1 MKKSLIKNSILPI
14 FGTFLT
20 AGLLSCAATNT
31 PQPAVE
37 DHDTPQ
43 NSPSKESAPSS
54 NLYVNAKNN
63 TSTSVKS
70 TIKVA
75 DTIKVFDR
83 ASFRFELPANSELT
97 SDPYNELA
105 PIEFFNSEAG
115 LRGELRVMDEPDDNL
130 MDLARVEMQSKWK
143 SGAKNNYTELKPTE
157 RLGMPGIFWEIAGSR
172 ESETYQAAGFVTAIG
187 GKLYY
192 ANLSS
197 ETIRDREEFAKLWTE
212 AFNMFQPNG
221 ERTADAGPEIS
232 VENVQEYHSAAL
244 GYSFKTSDT
253 LWHYWNGVSKQNV
266 DPDLVLVNT
275 KEEVSLFVY
284 GAMVPEDEVN
294 EQNLF
299 KVLCRRLG
307 LNAKETEFETRKKK
321 EGNRS
326 VTSFTATRRIGDF
339 DFKYVGKYFYES
351 GRGILVA
358 GWTQGILEKQY
369 AKVLERAVEGVTL
382 EDMPQNV
389 TDKKTNKFNAAVL
402 TEAGMMYLEDDQPLV
417 SLAYFE
423 RANKMDPEEPVHLIN
438 CGFVYQ
444 LKELY
449 GPGISHFESQIDLV
463 KTNAKLLA
471 ILGEMYESVYDYG
484 NARKY
489 VEMALRYTPNEPE
502 YVINLSDAL
511 WGIGQRTQSLEV
523 VRNLYDKQPSSRLG
537 VYVAKTYMGLD
548 QYAEAVE
555 LMYGTRDKFGT
566 SKDLGITMM
575 DALIFLGR
583 YGEALSISEETM
595 KVAPRDNKVKALRGK
610 ILFHL
615 KNYKQA
621 EKILAE
627 VVAKEPENED
637 AKSFLSATRAFLGK
651 ADNKTLRTPIKP
663 VEARHKVEDLRNTK
677 ATEAA
682 KAEDFPAVVHY
693 RRETLSAPKN
703 ETWTRSEEM
712 LVEILDSRGTAL
724 YQELAYPF
732 LPGYDRIFMNALE
745 VYDKNLKLKYTVPL
759 TGTYITYA
767 TEAGTSNES
776 QMAHFPLQTL
786 EVGDFI
792 YVQMS
797 RTGIGDK
804 GIVPYMEFKSS
815 LEVPVAETSF
825 RVYADTNRFVTEEYG
840 PLERS
845 DLADG
850 REWRIENPIVI
861 RNEIYMPDYRD
872 FGAGLLL
879 AGKREWANVGE
890 DYENLIKHQFKNA
903 IAVREK
909 AIEVKGTKAGLNAI
923 LAEVRF
929 VRENIRYR
937 DVRFGGHSLI
947 PQTAEQTLKSHR
959 GDCKDMALLLK
970 EMLATI
976 GVESHLAAIPLTGT
990 GYANLPTIQQFDHLI
1005 LYVPATANTP
1015 ELWVD
1020 PTDKTGN
1027 DRPVPLDM
1035 EGKTAFVIDGKNS
1048 IVKTTPI
1055 LEDNQEHK
1063 AVFKHKLFIGEN
1075 GKSEFRD
1082 SLVLEGKFASTMRNA
1097 FYGRDQ
1103 REQEKLLE
1111 RLLREGIPDVQLST
1125 MRIENLNDFGKP
1137 LIIVASFGSKN
1148 YFGLSA
1154 DGIKGMYPNIWER
1167 SMLRLPKVNKRHLPI
1182 RIPHET
1188 QFESTLEIATAKGKT
1203 AEIMATR
1210 SLDGEPDYINFEHIP
1225 GGIKWTTFA
1234 LYADPSEYERI
1245 REEWGYLLS
1254 ETSPQIIVK

>member
-31 PQPAVE
+31 PQPAVADSDGTLPPPE
-37 DHDTPQ
+37 
-43 NSPSKESAPSS
+43 
-54 NLYVNAKNN
+54 KNN
-63 TSTSVKS
+63 NKSGTLRGSITASTSSSIKSAVKA
-70 TIKVA
+70 T
-75 DTIKVFDR
+75 DTIKVFER
-83 ASFRFELPANSELT
+83 ATFRFELPAKSEPT

-105 PIEFFNSEAG
+105 PIEFFNSETG

-130 MDLARVEMQSKWK
+130 MDLARAEMQSKWK
-143 SGAKNNYTELKPTE
+143 YGAKNNYTELKPTD

-172 ESETYQAAGFVTAIG
+172 DSETYQSAGFVTVIG

-197 ETIRDREEFAKLWTE
+197 EAIHDREEFVKLWNETF
-212 AFNMFQPNG
+212 AMFQPNG
-221 ERTADAGPEIS
+221 ERSVDSTPKISPEY
-232 VENVQEYHSAAL
+232 VQEYHSSAL
-244 GYSFKTSDT
+244 GYNFKTSDT
-253 LWHYWNGVSKQNV
+253 LWHYWNDVSKQNV
-266 DPDLVLVNT
+266 DPDLVLVNE

-326 VTSFTATRRIGDF
+326 VTSFTAVRRIGDF

-358 GWTQGILEKQY
+358 GWTQGILEKKY
-369 AKVLERAVEGVTL
+369 AKALDNAVEGITL

-389 TDKKTNKFNAAVL
+389 TDKKANKFNAAVL

-471 ILGEMYESVYDYG
+471 ILGEMYEAIYDYG

-489 VEMALRYTPNEPE
+489 VELALRYTPNEPE

-555 LMYGTRDKFGT
+555 LMYGTREKFGT
-566 SKDLGITMM
+566 SRDLGVTMM

-595 KVAPRDNKVKALRGK
+595 RVAPKDNKVKTLRGK
-610 ILFHL
+610 TLFHL

-651 ADNKTLRTPIKP
+651 ADNKTLRTAIKP
-663 VEARHKVEDLRNTK
+663 VEPRRKISELRNEK
-677 ATEAA
+677 AAEIA
-682 KAEDFPAVVHY
+682 KKEDFPAVVHY

-703 ETWTRSEEM
+703 ESWTRTEEM

-724 YQELAYPF
+724 YQEFAYPF
-732 LPGYDRIFMNALE
+732 LPGYDRIYLNALE
-745 VYDKNLKLKYTVPL
+745 VYDSNMKLKYSVSL
-759 TGTYITYA
+759 NGAYITYA
-767 TEAGTSNES
+767 TEAGNSNES
-776 QMAHFPLQTL
+776 QVAHFPMQELAI
-786 EVGDFI
+786 GDFI
-792 YVQMS
+792 YLQIS

-804 GIVPYMEFKSS
+804 GVVPYMEFKSS

-825 RVYADTNRFVTEEYG
+825 RVYADTSRFVTEEYG
-840 PLERS
+840 PLERK
-845 DLADG
+845 DLVDG
-850 REWRIENPIVI
+850 REWKIENPIVI

-879 AGKREWANVGE
+879 TGKREWASVGE
-890 DYENLIKHQFKNA
+890 DYENLIKHQYKNA
-903 IAVREK
+903 VAVREK

-923 LAEVRF
+923 LAEVHF
-929 VRENIRYR
+929 VRDNIRYR

-976 GVESHLAAIPLTGT
+976 GFESHLVAIPLTGT

-1005 LYVPATANTP
+1005 LYIPATANTP
-1015 ELWVD
+1015 EMWVD

-1035 EGKTAFVIDGKNS
+1035 EGKTAFIINGKNS
-1048 IVKTTPI
+1048 VIKTTPI
-1055 LEDNQEHK
+1055 LEDDQEHK
-1063 AVFKHKLFIGEN
+1063 AVFKHKVFISAN
-1075 GKSEFRD
+1075 GQSEFRD
-1082 SLVLEGKFASTMRNA
+1082 SLTLEGKFASTLRNM
-1097 FYGRDQ
+1097 FYGRDI
-1103 REQEKLLE
+1103 REQERLLE
-1111 RLLREGIPDVQLST
+1111 RLLREGIPDVQLSQV
-1125 MRIENLNDFGKP
+1125 RIDNLNDFGKP
-1137 LIIVASFGSKN
+1137 FILVATFSSKN
-1148 YFGLSA
+1148 YFGMSA

-1188 QFESTLEIATAKGKT
+1188 QFESTLEVSTAKGKSATVT
-1203 AEIMATR
+1203 ALRE
-1210 SLDGEPDYINFEHIP
+1210 LEGEPDYISFERIQS
-1225 GGIKWTTFA
+1225 GIKWTTFA

-1245 REEWGYLLS
+1245 REEWSYLLS

>member
-1 MKKSLIKNSILPI
+1 MKKILIKNSILPI
-14 FGTFLT
+14 FGSLLT

-31 PQPAVE
+31 PQPAVL

-43 NSPSKESAPSS
+43 NSPSKDSAPSS
-54 NLYVNAKNN
+54 NLRGSMTAT
-63 TSTSVKS
+63 TSTTVKS
-70 TIKVA
+70 TVKAA

-83 ASFRFELPANSELT
+83 ASFRFELPAQSELT
-97 SDPYNELA
+97 SDPYNELD

-115 LRGELRVMDEPDDNL
+115 LRGELRVMDEPDGNL
-130 MDLARVEMQSKWK
+130 MDLARAEMQSKWK
-143 SGAKNNYTELKPTE
+143 SGGKNRYAELKAME
-157 RLGMPGIFWEIAGSR
+157 RLGLPGIFWEIAG
-172 ESETYQAAGFVTAIG
+172 EKNAEQYQAAGFVTIVG

-192 ANLSS
+192 ANLSG
-197 ETIRDREEFAKLWTE
+197 ETNLKQDEFAKLWLE
-212 AFNMFQPNG
+212 AFAEFKPIG
-221 ERTADAGPEIS
+221 DRTAAAGPEIS
-232 VENVQEYHSAAL
+232 PEQVKEYHSSTL

-253 LWHYWNGVSKQNV
+253 LWHFWNGVSQQNV
-266 DPDLVLVNT
+266 DPDLVLVNE

-294 EQNLF
+294 ERELF
-299 KVLCRRLG
+299 KVLLRRLG
-307 LNAKETEFETRKKK
+307 LYTNETELDSRKKK
-321 EGNRS
+321 EDGRS
-326 VTSFTATRRIGDF
+326 VTTFTATRRIGDF

-369 AKVLERAVEGVTL
+369 AKPLERAVNGITL
-382 EDMPQNV
+382 EAV
-389 TDKKTNKFNAAVL
+389 AASADKKTNKFNAAVIS
-402 TEAGMMYLEDDQPLV
+402 EAGMMRLEEDQPLV
-417 SLAYFE
+417 ALAYFE
-423 RANKMDPEEPVHLIN
+423 RANKMDPEEPVYLIN
-438 CGFVYQ
+438 CGYVYQ

-449 GPGISHFESQIDLV
+449 GPGIGHFEKQMNLV

-484 NARKY
+484 NARRY

-555 LMYGTRDKFGT
+555 LMYGTREKFGT
-566 SKDLGITMM
+566 SKELGTTLM

-583 YGEALSISEETM
+583 YGEALSISEETL
-595 KVAPRDNKVKALRGK
+595 KAAPKDTKVKTLRGK

-621 EKILAE
+621 EKVLAE
-627 VVAKEPENED
+627 VVAKEPDNED

-663 VEARHKVEDLRNTK
+663 VEARHNISELRSAK
-677 ATEAA
+677 ATELG
-682 KAEDFPAVVHY
+682 KKEDFPAVVHY

-703 ETWTRSEEM
+703 DTWTRTEEM
-712 LVEILDSRGTAL
+712 LVEILDARGTAL
-724 YQELAYPF
+724 YQEFAYSF
-732 LPGYDRIFMNALE
+732 LPGYDRIFLNALE
-745 VYDKNLKLKYTVPL
+745 VYDQNLKLKYSVPL
-759 TGTYITYA
+759 TGAYITYA

-776 QMAHFPLQTL
+776 QVAHFPMQELKP
-786 EVGDFI
+786 GDFV
-792 YVQMS
+792 YLQLS

-825 RVYADTNRFVTEEYG
+825 RIYADTSRFVTEEYG
-840 PLERS
+840 PLVRE

-850 REWRIENPIVI
+850 REWKMENPIII

-879 AGKREWANVGE
+879 AGKREWAAVGE
-890 DYENLIKHQFKNA
+890 DYENLIRHQYKNA

-909 AIEVKGTKAGLNAI
+909 AIEVKGTKAGLNAL
-923 LAEVRF
+923 LAEVHF

-947 PQTAEQTLKSHR
+947 PQTAEQTLKSHK
-959 GDCKDMALLLK
+959 GDCKDQALLLK

-976 GVESHLAAIPLTGT
+976 GFESHLTAIPLHGT
-990 GYANLPTIQQFDHLI
+990 GYANLPTIQQFDHII
-1005 LYVPATANTP
+1005 LHVPATANTP
-1015 ELWVD
+1015 EMWID

-1035 EGKTAFVIDGKNS
+1035 EGKTAFIIDGKNS
-1048 IVKTTPI
+1048 NIKTTPI
-1055 LEDNQEHK
+1055 LEDDQEHK
-1063 AVFKHKLFIGEN
+1063 AKINHKVFIAES

-1082 SLVLEGKFASTMRNA
+1082 SLTLEGKFASTLRNV

-1111 RLLREGIPDVQLST
+1111 RLLREGIPDVQLT
-1125 MRIENLNDFGKP
+1125 QMRVENLNDFGKP
-1137 LIIVASFGSKN
+1137 FILVATFGSKN
-1148 YFGLSA
+1148 YFGQSS
-1154 DGIKGMYPNIWER
+1154 DGIKGRYPNIWER

-1188 QFESTLEIATAKGKT
+1188 QFESTLEVATSKGKSV
-1203 AEIMATR
+1203 EIRQAAA
-1210 SLDGEPDYINFEHIP
+1210 LGHEPDYISFDRMES
-1225 GGIKWTTFA
+1225 GIKWTTFA
-1234 LYADPSEYERI
+1234 LYADPSEYEKI
-1245 REEWGYLLS
+1245 REEWNYLLS